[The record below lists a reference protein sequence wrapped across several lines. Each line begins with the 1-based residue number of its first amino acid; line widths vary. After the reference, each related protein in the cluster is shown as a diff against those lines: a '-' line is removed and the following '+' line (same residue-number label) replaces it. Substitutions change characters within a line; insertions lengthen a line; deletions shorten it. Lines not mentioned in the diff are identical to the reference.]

1 MGCCF
6 SRRSADDD
14 TDSHNSVK
22 SEPLTMS
29 DIQRRIDRI
38 QVYLRKNPI
47 RYSSVLEI
55 YLKTFSEI
63 EDDLTEQDRNGEDTQ
78 KMRQQ
83 LNEMKIQAEFSF
95 AIYKRSFDPFLAFLL
110 GAIIF

>member
-1 MGCCF
+1 
-6 SRRSADDD
+6 
-14 TDSHNSVK
+14 
-22 SEPLTMS
+22 MS

-38 QVYLRKNPI
+38 QVRLGKNPI
-47 RYSSVLEI
+47 RYLSVLKI

-83 LNEMKIQAEFSF
+83 LNKMKSQAEFSF
-95 AIYKRSFDPFLAFLL
+95 ASNHRDQRYASNKRSFDPFPAFVL
-110 GAIIF
+110 GAILF

>member
-6 SRRSADDD
+6 SRGSADDD
-14 TDSHNSVK
+14 TDSHNPVK

-38 QVYLRKNPI
+38 QVFLGKNPI
-47 RYSSVLEI
+47 RFLSVLQI

-83 LNEMKIQAEFSF
+83 LNEMKSQAELSF
-95 AIYKRSFDPFLAFLL
+95 RSYKQSFDPFLAFVL
-110 GAIIF
+110 GAILF